1 VKNMNIKLLSSFLVV
16 VCLCPAAPIPISLAT
31 GAPRDTSL
39 HQALLEMGQK
49 WRESSKGEITLNVF
63 PDGTQGGEAE
73 MVRRMRVGQ
82 IHSAMLSAVGLSE
95 IDPSVSALQFM
106 PMMFRSLD
114 EVSYVR
120 QRLQPV
126 LARRLLDKGFV
137 ALFWGDIGWIRYF
150 STRPAEHPAEFK
162 QMKLFAWAGDEAQ
175 VRIMKSAGYQPVPLE
190 VGDILLSLKNR
201 MIDAVAQPPFFALAG
216 QMYRDAR
223 HMLEVNWAP
232 MVGATVITKKKWDSI
247 PESSREGLLAAAQA
261 AGERVTRDGRAE
273 SVASVAAMK
282 ARGLTV
288 HALTPQLDAEWRKV
302 AEELYPSIRGPL
314 VPADI
319 FDEVRGILEE
329 FRKKK

>member
-1 VKNMNIKLLSSFLVV
+1 
-16 VCLCPAAPIPISLAT
+16 
-31 GAPRDTSL
+31 
-39 HQALLEMGQK
+39 
-49 WRESSKGEITLNVF
+49 
-63 PDGTQGGEAE
+63 
-73 MVRRMRVGQ
+73 
-82 IHSAMLSAVGLSE
+82 MLSVVGLSE

-120 QRLQPV
+120 QRLQPT
-126 LARRLLDKGFV
+126 LAKRLLDKGFV

-150 STRPAEHPAEFK
+150 STKPAERPAEFK

-175 VRIMKSAGYQPVPLE
+175 IRIMKSAGYQPVPLE
-190 VGDILLSLKNR
+190 IDGILLGLKSG
-201 MIDAVAQPPFFALAG
+201 MIEAVAQPPFFALAG

-232 MVGATVITKKKWDSI
+232 MVGATVITRKKWDTI
-247 PESSREGLLAAAQA
+247 PESSREALVAAARA

-273 SVASVAAMK
+273 SLASVAAMK

-288 HALTPQLDAEWRKV
+288 HTLTPQIEIEWRKV
-302 AEELYPSIRGPL
+302 AEELYPTIRGSL

-319 FDEVRGILEE
+319 FDEVRGMLEE
-329 FRKKK
+329 YRKKK